1 MTSENHHSAVVMVM
15 VTVSVVIVIVSDA
28 VVYISERKYA
38 MVTSVSTIY
47 NRSGKERG
55 AFIGYLPSC
64 CSVYL
69 NKPNCHNGG
78 NIVLSTWAW
87 ILIETYGLFSI
98 YNLRWFPRG
107 SSVIMAHML
116 LVLFVFGVWR
126 MISSATR
133 GCI

>member
-1 MTSENHHSAVVMVM
+1 MVMVTVSVIMVMVTVSVIMVMVTVSVVMVM
-15 VTVSVVIVIVSDA
+15 VTVSVVIVIVSNTVA
-28 VVYISERKYA
+28 YISERKYA

-98 YNLRWFPRG
+98 Y
-107 SSVIMAHML
+107 
-116 LVLFVFGVWR
+116 
-126 MISSATR
+126 
-133 GCI
+133 